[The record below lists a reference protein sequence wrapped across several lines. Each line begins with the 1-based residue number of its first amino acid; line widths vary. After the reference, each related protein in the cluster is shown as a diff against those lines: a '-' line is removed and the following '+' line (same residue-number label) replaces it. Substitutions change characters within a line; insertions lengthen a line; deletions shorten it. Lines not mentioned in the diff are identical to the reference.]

1 MSPEKPD
8 ALLWM
13 DAETTGLDANMCSIL
28 EIGLR
33 CTSLDAMHEYG
44 RFEAVVHIGRET
56 LLTVQPSALELHL
69 NNGLLAQCES
79 CDPLANSPRVI
90 AEQALCSSKAW
101 PPRTP
106 CTRPHEH
113 QPFRPAHGR
122 TLLHDG
128 IRRTIPLPHAG
139 RHRTAPRSQSL
150 RPRPI
155 PAPHEAHAP
164 RPRLPGQG
172 HRGIPALPHPHDG
185 AGARRKG
192 PAMKPRCILCR
203 KPVPDNHTRCVKHW
217 LNNQDQW
224 MEDDQPVH
232 EHCTPRRRPA

>member
-1 MSPEKPD
+1 MDGRGDHRPRCEHVFD
-8 ALLWM
+8 TGDRVALHQPGRHARIRAVRGRGAHRPGDPADRAALRPGTASEQRSARPM
-13 DAETTGLDANMCSIL
+13 RIL
-28 EIGLR
+28 RPAGQLTQGHR
-33 CTSLDAMHEYG
+33 RAGPAVHPRHGHHVRPAPG
-44 RFEAVVHIGRET
+44 R
-56 LLTVQPSALELHL
+56 
-69 NNGLLAQCES
+69 
-79 CDPLANSPRVI
+79 
-90 AEQALCSSKAW
+90 
-101 PPRTP
+101 
-106 CTRPHEH
+106 HEH

-128 IRRTIPLPHAG
+128 LRRTAALPHAG

-155 PAPHEAHAP
+155 PAPHETHAP
-164 RPRLPGQG
+164 RPRLPRQG
-172 HRGIPALPHPHDG
+172 HRGIPPLPHPHDG

-192 PAMKPRCILCR
+192 GPARKPRCILCR